1 MGSLGAKTTNNKT
14 ISVYAEFENKVKA
27 FTSAGKDKEKVKQ
40 SLSEL
45 KSYLNSNMQVY
56 ETNIPINDMGVKSLF
71 NVTGNR
77 AWYTNKSGTLFI
89 LAPNGEW
96 LKFNKS
102 GGVTNDG
109 KISDKDRARVIALRD
124 KMRAE
129 KGR

>member
-1 MGSLGAKTTNNKT
+1 MGSTGSTTNNKPV
-14 ISVYAEFENKVKA
+14 SVYAEFENRVNA
-27 FTSAGKDKEKVKQ
+27 FTNAGKDKEKVKQ

-56 ETNIPINDMGVKSLF
+56 ETNIPTNDMGVKSLF

-77 AWYTNKSGTLFI
+77 AWYTNKAGTLFI